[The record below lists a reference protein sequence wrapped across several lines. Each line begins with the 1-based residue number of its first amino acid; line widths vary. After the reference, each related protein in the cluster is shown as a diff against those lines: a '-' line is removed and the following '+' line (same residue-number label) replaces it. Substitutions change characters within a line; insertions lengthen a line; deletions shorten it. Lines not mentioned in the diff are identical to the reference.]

1 MNVSSVG
8 SVERVAAAFRVR
20 VRWNADGKFKVCRGP
35 CRRNEETAK
44 EDLES
49 MRAAAS
55 GMSRRDGFAA
65 MKVEADR
72 LKAAKAPK
80 EEGSVV
86 LFRRSSC
93 ARLRWT
99 DGGEGRRAYGPR
111 RCEERRA
118 DEDLEFMREASS
130 KHDTVLA
137 RRIAV
142 TAEVRRLQQQAED
155 EVRVSVLARRLS
167 QEQHQQQTSSGQYQ
181 RYQQQPRV
189 GLQQQLL
196 QQMSAYRHPTI
207 EEDSES
213 QSEWEPGEADD
224 ADVVYQWERFDERG
238 RPLQEPASQQQ
249 QREAPLPPI
258 PEPRSADEASLFLAQ
273 FRPIKRT
280 PEELKRLLEAQA
292 DPNIVIRTETYGRIC
307 PLEKILLARDAH
319 VPKFLYAGASS
330 PMRFD
335 ILLGAPARYKLFHLY
350 LHACT
355 YTR

>member
-1 MNVSSVG
+1 MDFSNVGITEGVSD
-8 SVERVAAAFRVR
+8 AFRAHVKLR
-20 VRWNADGKFKVCRGP
+20 INGKQRNAYGP
-35 CRRNEETAK
+35 RRPDEEAAK
-44 EDLES
+44 DDLES

-55 GMSRRDGFAA
+55 GMSREDGFAA

-86 LFRRSSC
+86 LFGRSFR

-111 RCEERRA
+111 RCEKRRA

-130 KHDTVLA
+130 KHNTVLA

-142 TAEVRRLQQQAED
+142 TAEVSRLQQQAED

-224 ADVVYQWERFDERG
+224 ADVVYQWERFDDRG
-238 RPLQEPASQQQ
+238 RQLEILASQQQ
-249 QREAPLPPI
+249 NVDALPPI
-258 PEPRSADEASLFLAQ
+258 PEPRSPDEASLLLAQ

-280 PEELKRLLEAQA
+280 PDDLKRLLEGRA
-292 DPNIVIRTETYGRIC
+292 DPNIMIPTETYGTLC
-307 PLEKILLARDAH
+307 PLEKILMARDAH
-319 VPKFLYAGASS
+319 VPIFSYAGASS
-330 PMRFD
+330 SMPFS
-335 ILLGAPARYKLFHLY
+335 
-350 LHACT
+350 
-355 YTR
+355 